1 VMVKDLKVT
10 IFKLNQIFH
19 NIKGFQKKTMS
30 GETVRDERG
39 DNISVSD
46 LFKVETFFVICDS
59 AFQSVSGRFNNN
71 EEFLKDCASM
81 DPKYFEDII
90 ENGLSSKRLECIAKL
105 MKADRATLA
114 QQLTQF
120 ANYFKAFGQPLHQV
134 DESQASDSDD
144 GKSDDESD
152 EASRYVGNESND
164 SHQDCMSCLACA
176 TKILHKHN
184 LYSSMYTEL
193 YMAYKFILTMPSTQV
208 TCERVFS
215 KLKIIKSKLRSTIG
229 QDLLES
235 LLLMNIE
242 RTFFITN
249 SEYDLIIDE
258 IASQSAEL
266 KRLLII

>member
-1 VMVKDLKVT
+1 
-10 IFKLNQIFH
+10 
-19 NIKGFQKKTMS
+19 
-30 GETVRDERG
+30 
-39 DNISVSD
+39 
-46 LFKVETFFVICDS
+46 
-59 AFQSVSGRFNNN
+59 
-71 EEFLKDCASM
+71 M
-81 DPKYFEDII
+81 DPKHFEDII

-120 ANYFKAFGQPLHQV
+120 ANYFKAFGQPLHQ
-134 DESQASDSDD
+134 ASDSDD
-144 GKSDDESD
+144 GKSDDEGD

-184 LYSSMYTEL
+184 LYSSMYTKL
-193 YMAYKFILTMPSTQV
+193 YRAYKFILTMPSTQV

-215 KLKIIKSKLRSTIG
+215 KLKIIKSRLRSTMD
-229 QDLLES
+229 QELLES